1 MEDRINEVKIK
12 NSEIKEVD
20 INFTYNNSIDI
31 QNNIE

>member
-20 INFTYNNSIDI
+20 INFTYNNSIDM

>member
-1 MEDRINEVKIK
+1 MEDRINEVEIK

-20 INFTYNNSIDI
+20 INFTYNNSIDM